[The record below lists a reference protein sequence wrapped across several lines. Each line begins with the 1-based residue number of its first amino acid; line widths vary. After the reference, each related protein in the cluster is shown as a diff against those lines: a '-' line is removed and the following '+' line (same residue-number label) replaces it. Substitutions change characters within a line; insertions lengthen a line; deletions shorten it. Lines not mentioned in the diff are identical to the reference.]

1 MNNVEFTASTVM
13 QLRFL
18 AQIKIESSINVNQ
31 NQKFCI
37 QEFKLFQLAI
47 YQKKTIKTNTKTYFF
62 PSRCT
67 ETNTFAAALGG

>member
-1 MNNVEFTASTVM
+1 M

-18 AQIKIESSINVNQ
+18 TQIKIESSINVNQ

-47 YQKKTIKTNTKTYFF
+47 YKKKLKKTNTKTYFF
-62 PSRCT
+62 HQGAPKPTLSLPHLVAD
-67 ETNTFAAALGG
+67 F